1 MLIERSVGCR
11 SSLQVLKHLEILLS
25 PFQFGL
31 KIPFFLLGL
40 LKMCFI
46 FALSE
51 LHPENIITSILTKG
65 LVTNAGIDC

>member
-1 MLIERSVGCR
+1 
-11 SSLQVLKHLEILLS
+11 LQVLKHLEILLS

-31 KIPFFLLGL
+31 KIPFFPRAIENA
-40 LKMCFI
+40 FYF

-51 LHPENIITSILTKG
+51 LNPENIITSILTEG